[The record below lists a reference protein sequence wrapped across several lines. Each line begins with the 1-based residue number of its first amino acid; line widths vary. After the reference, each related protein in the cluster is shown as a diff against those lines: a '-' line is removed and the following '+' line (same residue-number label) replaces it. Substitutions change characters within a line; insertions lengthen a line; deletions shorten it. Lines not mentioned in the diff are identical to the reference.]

1 MDIINFEAIGLYIF
15 WLILIA
21 FLTRPNVKKQFR

>member
-1 MDIINFEAIGLYIF
+1 VRHWCWTF

-21 FLTRPNVKKQFR
+21 FLTGVLRVPVAILQLTVS